1 MLISLHLWEN
11 VKVGDRMIMAN
22 QQMGL
27 RQLEAPGGT
36 FTTPHLPIH
45 AWCSLLALRW
55 YPQTELTRAF
65 FVAYLLGCVQLL
77 VSLLR
82 VAGLVRL

>member
-1 MLISLHLWEN
+1 
-11 VKVGDRMIMAN
+11 MAY

-27 RQLEAPGGT
+27 GQLEAPGGT

-55 YPQTELTRAF
+55 QPQTELTRRAF

-77 VSLLR
+77 VSLPR
-82 VAGLVRL
+82 VAGLVKL

>member
-1 MLISLHLWEN
+1 
-11 VKVGDRMIMAN
+11 MIMAY
-22 QQMGL
+22 QRMGL
-27 RQLEAPGGT
+27 GQLEATGGT

-45 AWCSLLALRW
+45 AWCSLLAIRW
-55 YPQTELTRAF
+55 YPQTELTRRAF
-65 FVAYLLGCVQLL
+65 FVAYLLGCVRFL